1 MPASFLALVLGLL
14 LGSFLNVVITRLP
27 RGEAVWAGRSRCPHC
42 GAPLPW
48 HDNVPLLSFWYL
60 GRRCRFC
67 QGAIPYRYPAVEL
80 LGGLLAL
87 GLWLRFS
94 WSPVLWAYTPFAFAL
109 LALSVI
115 DLENGILPDA
125 LTLPCT
131 ALGLV
136 LGPLLTRLTVLEALL
151 GAVGG
156 GAALA
161 LVAWLYKKLA
171 GRRGLGEGDVKLMAF
186 IGAFLGIEAVPW
198 VIFVSALAGSLV
210 GLVWVWLKGR
220 AEGGNW
226 RTLPIPYGPFL
237 AAAALLYLFGGGEWW
252 PPAAP

>member
-42 GAPLPW
+42 GTPLPW

-67 QGAIPYRYPAVEL
+67 QGAIPWRYPVVEL

-94 WSPVLWAYTPFAFAL
+94 WNPVLWAYTPFAFAL

-115 DLENGILPDA
+115 DLENGLLPDA
-125 LTLPCT
+125 LTMPGT

-136 LGPLLTRLTVLEALL
+136 LSPLVAHLTVLEALL

-156 GAALA
+156 GAALG
-161 LVAWLYKKLA
+161 LVAWLYKKVA
-171 GRRGLGEGDVKLMAF
+171 GRRGLGGGDVKLMAL

-198 VIFVSALAGSLV
+198 VIFVSALAGSVV

-237 AAAALLYLFGGGEWW
+237 AGAALLVLFGGG
-252 PPAAP
+252 